1 MWHSKSKRATSW
13 IVGIYIMAQVGLAL
27 EEATNTQ
34 FSTVWHMGWIHY
46 VRHWLQS
53 GQYARKL
60 VLSSYQALSG
70 IGVVSMSKRKV
81 C

>member
-34 FSTVWHMGWIHY
+34 FSTVWHMGCIHY
-46 VRHWLQS
+46 
-53 GQYARKL
+53 
-60 VLSSYQALSG
+60 
-70 IGVVSMSKRKV
+70 MSDTGYNLGSTLGS
-81 C
+81 

>member
-13 IVGIYIMAQVGLAL
+13 IVGIYIMTQVGLAL

>member
-1 MWHSKSKRATSW
+1 MHGTRRSNQYSIFYCMAYGVHS
-13 IVGIYIMAQVGLAL
+13 L
-27 EEATNTQ
+27 
-34 FSTVWHMGWIHY
+34 Y

-70 IGVVSMSKRKV
+70 IGVVSMSERKV

>member
-34 FSTVWHMGWIHY
+34 FSTVWHMGCIHY
-46 VRHWLQS
+46 
-53 GQYARKL
+53 
-60 VLSSYQALSG
+60 
-70 IGVVSMSKRKV
+70 MSDTDYNLGSTLGG
-81 C
+81 

>member
-1 MWHSKSKRATSW
+1 MT
-13 IVGIYIMAQVGLAL
+13 QVGLAL

>member
-1 MWHSKSKRATSW
+1 MHGTRRSNQYSIFYRMAYGVHS
-13 IVGIYIMAQVGLAL
+13 L
-27 EEATNTQ
+27 
-34 FSTVWHMGWIHY
+34 Y

-70 IGVVSMSKRKV
+70 IGVVSMSERKV